1 MALGRMTNMTW
12 RDWTGLVGLILVF
25 LGNWMSFLENESVAY
40 AGRFMVTVACFV
52 VAVAWPYGANV

>member
-1 MALGRMTNMTW
+1 MTW

-25 LGNWMSFLENESVAY
+25 LGNMMSFLENESVAY
-40 AGRFMVTVACFV
+40 AGRFIVMVASFV

>member
-1 MALGRMTNMTW
+1 MTW

-25 LGNWMSFLENESVAY
+25 LGNWMSFLENESVTY